1 MALIGMHFTK
11 CHWYDGNYI
20 TNDWGK
26 CPDLPFLCYNYS
38 HLCLLKAKSTL
49 LDVEGKWA
57 IACHYILFITWDAVQ
72 LSKCRWVIWH
82 KVFETLS
89 TMLSI
94 SSQSLMVLTI
104 ICYFS
109 KSSES
114 AVAAEPDDKVS
125 ITLWL
130 KAMVLCGWISDG
142 WIYFPK
148 SPSFSVFYHF

>member
-1 MALIGMHFTK
+1 MCVNL
-11 CHWYDGNYI
+11 
-20 TNDWGK
+20 
-26 CPDLPFLCYNYS
+26 
-38 HLCLLKAKSTL
+38 
-49 LDVEGKWA
+49 
-57 IACHYILFITWDAVQ
+57 HYILFIKWDAVH

-109 KSSES
+109 KSSGS

-125 ITLWL
+125 ITVWL

-142 WIYFPK
+142 WIYFST
-148 SPSFSVFYHF
+148 SPSFSVFIIFSQLYSFAYLRSTAGKIECFGYYWQFLVR